1 MDSSGKRIARTLLQI
16 DVDLGMLR
24 QECGQGSGLQP
35 RDRARCRR
43 KPRRDRHRRGR
54 GQSRQRTSIQKRQFA
69 GHHTT
74 QARQIEALVEQPG
87 LPAQESHT
95 VDPMRL
101 RRHVTGDRP
110 SFHWR
115 AEARRQVRAVS
126 RLLCL
131 H

>member
-87 LPAQESHT
+87 GRPKSPP
-95 VDPMRL
+95 VPRL
-101 RRHVTGDRP
+101 QN
-110 SFHWR
+110 
-115 AEARRQVRAVS
+115 AELSPGSCSSLDVGVWLRKARSKV
-126 RLLCL
+126 
-131 H
+131 